1 MHYSGKIGNGT
12 RPIDELLWSSVTP
25 KERNRRQ
32 LWALLRQALGFEAID
47 GQWNR
52 VRRKIGERATR
63 AEKRR
68 E

>member
-1 MHYSGKIGNGT
+1 MHYSGKIGTGA
-12 RPIDELLWSSVTP
+12 RPIDDLLWSNLP
-25 KERNRRQ
+25 AKERNRKLLR
-32 LWALLRQALGFEAID
+32 ALLRQALGFEAID

-52 VRRKIGERATR
+52 VRRRMHERATR